1 MSPLLILAA
10 APLVALSLALLI
22 FSAMDLARRPASGVV
37 GGNKIVWAVVLLF
50 GTIGPIAYLFLG
62 RQEPPVDES

>member
-37 GGNKIVWAVVLLF
+37 GGNKIVWVVVLLF

>member
-1 MSPLLILAA
+1 
-10 APLVALSLALLI
+10 
-22 FSAMDLARRPASGVV
+22 V
-37 GGNKIVWAVVLLF
+37 GGNKIVWVVVLLF

>member
-1 MSPLLILAA
+1 MSSLLVLAA
-10 APLVALSLALLI
+10 APLIALSLALLV

-37 GGNKIVWAVVLLF
+37 GSNKFVWAAVLLF
-50 GTIGPIAYLFLG
+50 VTIGPVAYLFLG